1 VLSWLSCSLGFR
13 PCSSTSG
20 SRVLNVAFACAVV
33 LAFGWISALSVRLYR
48 RARID

>member
-1 VLSWLSCSLGFR
+1 LSCPLGFR
-13 PCSSTSG
+13 PCSTSG